1 MPIDQ
6 DKLNECM
13 GKTIG
18 DIGAAL
24 SANSSHCG
32 YIFSESHGMWTTGEP
47 FANDRGEDN
56 LIPAAVLPPLALLC
70 APRHSAHRYSRGV
83 GTRWGDA

>member
-1 MPIDQ
+1 MAIDQ

-56 LIPAAVLPPLALLC
+56 LIPAAVRSPLALLRG
-70 APRHSAHRYSRGV
+70 PRHSATRYSLGE
-83 GTRWGDA
+83 GIRWDDA

>member
-1 MPIDQ
+1 MAIDQ

-32 YIFSESHGMWTTGEP
+32 YIFSESHGMWTTG
-47 FANDRGEDN
+47 DH
-56 LIPAAVLPPLALLC
+56 LQTTAAK
-70 APRHSAHRYSRGV
+70 
-83 GTRWGDA
+83 TI

>member
-1 MPIDQ
+1 
-6 DKLNECM
+6 M

-32 YIFSESHGMWTTGEP
+32 YIFSESHGMWTTG
-47 FANDRGEDN
+47 DH
-56 LIPAAVLPPLALLC
+56 LQTTAAK
-70 APRHSAHRYSRGV
+70 
-83 GTRWGDA
+83 TI